1 MLSAWLLPLQVGWL
15 VPAGWLLADW
25 PRCVTVGG
33 LAVIQL
39 ASGLVLP
46 CRYLEEGYWFSS
58 VSSWLQAGLLPY
70 APFRCVNSAT
80 ARASLAESLVL

>member
-1 MLSAWLLPLQVGWL
+1 MLAAWLLLLQVGWL
-15 VPAGWLLADW
+15 VPAVWLSGCLAGWLLAGW

-46 CRYLEEGYWFSS
+46 CRYLEEGSWYSS

-70 APFRCVNSAT
+70 APFCCMTAASA
-80 ARASLAESLVL
+80 